1 MDQLYAGINVLLE
14 YLLGLSEFFF
24 GCSHRRTSFPM
35 TLRASVGVNG
45 GTRTQLETGI
55 VCLDCAGRFSY
66 DWATMRRGKLS
77 HARVLITR
85 FTATGF
91 HTSALNNAGG
101 VAAMA
106 KP

>member
-1 MDQLYAGINVLLE
+1 MELYAGINALLHC
-14 YLLGLSEFFF
+14 LLDLSEFFF

-35 TLRASVGVNG
+35 TLHAGVGVNG